1 MKTLTLYEVGSSV
14 EASDPLPIEGASIVY
29 FTTRNHSMDFY
40 SIQPNEGIVEY
51 LYGDFADTL
60 EEALKVEAIT
70 VSTVDEVD
78 EEGNVRGISL
88 VVDGEHICE
97 GVKWLYSHEWNN
109 LHNAG
114 FSFATWSEWE
124 IAHEQG
130 WCSSR
135 VVKEQE
141 VLRED
146 FVEGSYQ
153 HRSFGEDVK
162 LNFITYDVHCSNTDY
177 IVVWVDVIYL
187 APVGN
192 KVVRT
197 DFVSWEYKEEN
208 K

>member
-14 EASDPLPIEGASIVY
+14 ETSDPLPVEGASIVY
-29 FTTRNHSMDFY
+29 FTTCNHSMGFY
-40 SIQPNEGIVEY
+40 SIQPKEGVVEY

-60 EEALKVEAIT
+60 EEALKVEDVT

-88 VVDGEHICE
+88 VVDGDYICE

-114 FSFATWSEWE
+114 FSFATWSEWG
-124 IAHEQG
+124 IAHEQD
-130 WCSSR
+130 WCSSK
-135 VVKEQE
+135 VIKEEE

-146 FVEGSYQ
+146 FEEGSYQ

-162 LNFITYDVHCSNTDY
+162 LNFITYDVHCNDADY
-177 IVVWVDVIYL
+177 IVVWVEVIYL
-187 APVGN
+187 FPTGN

-197 DFVSWEYKEEN
+197 NFVSWEYKEEN